1 MIWDNWQYETS
12 AIILPQKRF
21 EGTAE
26 YVRKK
31 KIYIL
36 RVTATKTKE
45 VVEKISIA
53 AVPTF
58 KSKALE
64 ADVAITQAKQL
75 AREYDQY
82 RYEYQIGKLGENKK
96 LLAN

>member
-36 RVTATKTKE
+36 RVTDTKTKE

-53 AVPTF
+53 A
-58 KSKALE
+58 KE

-96 LLAN
+96 PLAN